1 VILGFLGYSYVMPS
15 PATARENG
23 KKGGRPKGLSRK
35 TLARLAGEQRAL
47 QQAEITAERTMLEI
61 GRVAFVD
68 RSQVWRNGQ
77 ILPFEEWPEEALS
90 LLEGFEVVIKNA
102 AAGDG
107 HTDTVH
113 KVHLAKKLGAL
124 ELLAKHFAL
133 LNHVVKVDF
142 EQSLLD
148 RLDRGRQRVA
158 EARKLLESGKGQ
170 R

>member
-1 VILGFLGYSYVMPS
+1 VPS
-15 PATARENG
+15 EVPPARENG

-61 GRVAFVD
+61 GRVAFAD
-68 RSQVWRNGQ
+68 RSLVWQNGR
-77 ILPFEEWPEEALS
+77 ILPFDQWPADALA
-90 LLEGFEVVIKNA
+90 LLEGFEVIVKNA

-113 KVHLAKKLGAL
+113 KVQLAKKIGAL
-124 ELLAKHFAL
+124 EILAKHFAL
-133 LNHVVKVDF
+133 MNDVVKVDF
-142 EQSLLD
+142 AQSLLD
-148 RLDRGRQRVA
+148 RLDRARLRVA
-158 EARKLLESGKGQ
+158 EARKLLESGEGQ